1 MPITIVDFMWTYYLR
16 RIIDTPSIHFV
27 QSIINYKYIF
37 VLSTVLWT
45 FIKISTPDSQ
55 MSNSLTV
62 AYCPYFKNPHIHQFR
77 AIRMNLKKGFLIW
90 QAPFFSQEFFKD
102 MNKNILLSGIISF
115 HLDFLHLT
123 QIWRFF
129 FLVLQWLKFKNPY
142 ATLFGQLDL
151 IERTIK
157 HEEKSPVVFILSIE
171 ILNF

>member
-1 MPITIVDFMWTYYLR
+1 MDLYE
-16 RIIDTPSIHFV
+16 
-27 QSIINYKYIF
+27 
-37 VLSTVLWT
+37 
-45 FIKISTPDSQ
+45 ISTPDSQ

-77 AIRMNLKKGFLIW
+77 AIRMKFKKGFLIW
-90 QAPFFSQEFFKD
+90 QAPSFSQEFFKD

-142 ATLFGQLDL
+142 ATLFGQLDF

-157 HEEKSPVVFILSIE
+157 HEEKSPVVFVLSIE
-171 ILNF
+171 ILNFKRDLDTISAQIIQNLFFHFYCLNNFYECF